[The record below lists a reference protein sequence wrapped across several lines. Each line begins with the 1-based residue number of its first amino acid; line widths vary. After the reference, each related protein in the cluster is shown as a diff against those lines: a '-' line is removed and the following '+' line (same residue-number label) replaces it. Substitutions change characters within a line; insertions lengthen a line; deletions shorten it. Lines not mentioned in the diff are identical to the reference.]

1 MTYLRKKKQQ
11 NLTTSFTANAPLQ
24 DVSDSVIDIEKSLSS
39 ALEVSFTPPDGNF
52 EFVVYEFTIQYYHG
66 TNDDTSTNLNLELR
80 QKIGSDAYTQ
90 LGNGYRIRETAQ
102 YQRFQSTI
110 TGRFLIPIYTGTRTY
125 KMTIRASADNREA
138 TLHRTR
144 GGYVYSPIVQM
155 YCI

>member
-24 DVSDSVIDIEKSLSS
+24 DVSDSVVDIEKSSSS
-39 ALEVSFTPPDGNF
+39 ALEVSFTPPSGNF

-66 TNDDTSTNLNLELR
+66 TNDDTNTGLNLELR
-80 QKIGSDAYTQ
+80 QKIGNNAYTQ
-90 LGNGYRIRETAQ
+90 LGDGYRMRETAER
-102 YQRFQSTI
+102 QRFQSTI

-125 KMTIRASADNREA
+125 KMTIRASSTNREA

-144 GGYVYSPIVQM
+144 GGYIYSPIIQM